1 MKFKNIGYAAFIAAA
16 TLAFA
21 IGSAGPS
28 QAKGKKKMAAAPPQ
42 PVICFNMG
50 TPVCATKAGNKYT
63 FANACW
69 AASEGAKV
77 VANKACPAPES
88 HEGAQEGRREENG
101 QAGEEKSDEKENVTI
116 SRRMR

>member
-1 MKFKNIGYAAFIAAA
+1 MQRQKSREDHMKFKHIGYAAFIAATA
-16 TLAFA
+16 AAIA

-50 TPVCATKAGNKYT
+50 TPVCATKAGAKYT

-69 AASEGAKV
+69 AAREGAKV
-77 VANKACPAPES
+77 IANKACPAPK
-88 HEGAQEGRREENG
+88 ATKAKK
-101 QAGEEKSDEKENVTI
+101 AGGKK
-116 SRRMR
+116 MAKPAKKKAMKK

>member
-1 MKFKNIGYAAFIAAA
+1 MKLKNIGYAAFIAAA

-28 QAKGKKKMAAAPPQ
+28 QAKGKKKMAAPPPQ

-69 AASEGAKV
+69 AAREGAKV
-77 VANKACPAPES
+77 VANKACPAPKAMKA
-88 HEGAQEGRREENG
+88 HKKGGAKKM
-101 QAGEEKSDEKENVTI
+101 AKPAKKKA
-116 SRRMR
+116 MRKKM